1 MNKLI
6 YILNFSKENLDDS
19 FKEKLTDAVMSEFKT
34 KIISSVLPM
43 VSLIADKIEENK
55 NRDIFS
61 ANRG

>member
-1 MNKLI
+1 M
-6 YILNFSKENLDDS
+6 NFSKANLDES

-43 VSLIADKIEENK
+43 VSLVEKIEENK

>member
-43 VSLIADKIEENK
+43 VSLVEKIEENK